1 MKLAIVKGNVVCT
14 RKDRQL
20 DGVMLRIIQP
30 VNSDS
35 KPLGEPIVAADS
47 VSAGVGQMVW
57 WVAAREA
64 TYCLPERKIPADAA
78 IVGIVD
84 QLG

>member
-1 MKLAIVKGNVVCT
+1 MKLAIVLGNVVCT
-14 RKDRQL
+14 VKDPQL
-20 DGVMLRIIQP
+20 AGVKLRIIQP
-30 VNSDS
+30 IDNTG
-35 KPLGEPIVAADS
+35 KEQGGLIVAADS
-47 VSAGVGQMVW
+47 VSAGQGQMVW

-64 TYCLPERKIPADAA
+64 TYAMPDKKIPADAA